1 MVDQLLQVEAWR
13 VVERDN
19 YRQDYDQLFIEDTA
33 LDMQDNGYK
42 LEWPIVVYEENGLY
56 PVIDGHTR
64 RLSALLASTYDLIEH
79 KARFLVWIVVKAKP
93 SDAAFKLMQ
102 LAANERRRDPDDLSK
117 AIGYQQTL
125 TAGATLADLVKAT
138 GHNTDYLNRRLDLL
152 KLIPEI
158 QQLVAKKQLPI
169 TYDCEIARLTDTN
182 FQRIALSAYNKLNVD
197 LEHLRSIIDDLIT
210 KESQADM
217 FDNLP
222 MWGSAY
228 VEQVAETLVKEHKK
242 TRSDLEREL
251 DAERKARQMDREYAK
266 QKYAQAQNEIAQL
279 RQMLQK
285 KVS

>member
-117 AIGYQQTL
+117 AIGY
-125 TAGATLADLVKAT
+125 
-138 GHNTDYLNRRLDLL
+138 
-152 KLIPEI
+152 
-158 QQLVAKKQLPI
+158 
-169 TYDCEIARLTDTN
+169 
-182 FQRIALSAYNKLNVD
+182 
-197 LEHLRSIIDDLIT
+197 
-210 KESQADM
+210 
-217 FDNLP
+217 
-222 MWGSAY
+222 
-228 VEQVAETLVKEHKK
+228 
-242 TRSDLEREL
+242 
-251 DAERKARQMDREYAK
+251 
-266 QKYAQAQNEIAQL
+266 
-279 RQMLQK
+279 
-285 KVS
+285 